1 MNFRN
6 GYENSGNIDFEG
18 MKFRFIKRNVR
29 YFRIEFRSQGPL
41 LVLPFGEDPVTFLTK
56 NKKRIRRN
64 YEKLNIRKEKAEN
77 LDFSNRETEEFN
89 SIVKNYFNLFS
100 KDLGV
105 KYKMVKFRKMRK
117 MWGNCRSN
125 GIITLNSHL
134 VRLPERIVSYII
146 YHELLHLKVK
156 GGHNSRFKSRMK
168 AKFPD
173 LKEIEEE
180 LKTYF
185 IKINI
190 QNK

>member
-1 MNFRN
+1 M
-6 GYENSGNIDFEG
+6 
-18 MKFRFIKRNVR
+18 
-29 YFRIEFRSQGPL
+29 
-41 LVLPFGEDPVTFLTK
+41 
-56 NKKRIRRN
+56 
-64 YEKLNIRKEKAEN
+64 
-77 LDFSNRETEEFN
+77 
-89 SIVKNYFNLFS
+89 KNYFNLFS

-156 GGHNSRFKSRMK
+156 GGHNSRFKFRMK